1 MKDINLIRIFYMV
14 CQSVLM
20 YYLCVHFHVYYCTSN
35 SSILTHI
42 FIYFFKFSE
51 NVTLAS
57 LSVTQRLLA
66 LRLTSRQP
74 CPSPIYF
81 SPWQE
86 PCWPPW
92 LSPSN
97 CWPHLLKSPEPR
109 PLPVTVHLSPW
120 LAPCWPPCLSPSN
133 RWPHPW
139 RHRSAHP
146 ASSLLECYHFLSSIF
161 WMKVGWE
168 FKCARWS
175 EVWQRREGGDCW
187 ASRALS
193 SRA

>member
-66 LRLTSRQP
+66 LHLTSWQP
-74 CPSPIYF
+74 RPSPIYL
-81 SPWQE
+81 SPGRE
-86 PCWPPW
+86 PCWSSS
-92 LSPSN
+92 LSPGN
-97 CWPHLLKSPEPR
+97 HCTWPAMSHKPW
-109 PLPVTVHLSPW
+109 PLPTSISHSTRWTPGGITVCHPVTAVPLPEVTLIPGPATRPSFSAQLRCHIGVPVHQNATSGPSPDVTK
-120 LAPCWPPCLSPSN
+120 PCPM
-133 RWPHPW
+133 
-139 RHRSAHP
+139 
-146 ASSLLECYHFLSSIF
+146 SSLRNDVISCLLF
-161 WMKVGWE
+161 
-168 FKCARWS
+168 
-175 EVWQRREGGDCW
+175 
-187 ASRALS
+187 
-193 SRA
+193 